1 MVIYEQKGND
11 IYAWFDHAYEYHL
24 DNRRTGH
31 GSLDTRTRKAH
42 LIWLICIVVVTLVVN
57 VWHSM
62 KKDESD
68 RKDPKREKYERK
80 VNKRK

>member
-1 MVIYEQKGND
+1 MSKKEMIFTLGLTMLMS
-11 IYAWFDHAYEYHL
+11 IIWI
-24 DNRRTGH
+24 TGELVM
-31 GSLDTRTRKAH
+31 GLWIPVTDTVH
-42 LIWLICIVVVTLVVN
+42 QIWLIFIVVVTLVVN

>member
-1 MVIYEQKGND
+1 MSKKDMIFTVGLCLFMSIVWMTGELVMGLW
-11 IYAWFDHAYEYHL
+11 IPVT
-24 DNRRTGH
+24 DNVH
-31 GSLDTRTRKAH
+31 Q
-42 LIWLICIVVVTLVVN
+42 IWLIFIAVVTLVVN

>member
-1 MVIYEQKGND
+1 MSKKEMIFTLGLTMLMS
-11 IYAWFDHAYEYHL
+11 IIWI
-24 DNRRTGH
+24 TGELVM
-31 GSLDTRTRKAH
+31 GLWIPVTRKAH